1 MRYFLILSLVF
12 LFFTSTAQ
20 VTIKQKTAEYFLE
33 TRDSLQIYKER
44 DSLHL
49 TQLLDAE
56 EKEKAYRSALKTSKE
71 DSASFVIEITER
83 KLEKAEDQKTIK
95 SLNRQLT
102 WQKIQKVGL
111 IVIVVIETAIIIF
124 L

>member
-12 LFFTSTAQ
+12 LFFTSIAQ

-71 DSASFVIEITER
+71 DSASFVIEISER
-83 KLEKAEDQKTIK
+83 KLEKVEDQKTIK
-95 SLNRQLT
+95 KLNRQLT